1 MKNMKK
7 KLFIVIS
14 FLLIFLSIYTYSIAD
29 VGSFDRYDSG
39 SSDWGSS
46 GSSWDFSSSDWGSSD
61 GDIGFLIGLLLG
73 STPGR
78 GVLLILI
85 IGFVIR
91 YFIRRKG
98 HNKPPM
104 YRPNPYGN
112 VSNPVYNNNINNY
125 AVGIGADASHQV
137 ARNVKQV
144 DEMFSEEKFLAYTK
158 DLFVKLQNSWTARDW
173 DSMRPFESQE
183 LFAQHQTQVQGY
195 IDTNRINIMDR
206 IAVNFA
212 YLYKFRQDG
221 DKEILEVALKSTMKD
236 YIIDA
241 TTKEVLEGNKTQD
254 RITTYKMTFERK
266 KGVKT
271 KEGTNDINTTNCPN
285 CGAPT
290 QITSSGKCNYCG
302 SVITTGDYG
311 WVLSGLEPFRT

>member
-271 KEGTNDINTTNCPN
+271 KEGTNDINTTYCPN